1 MCVFFIVN
9 NGTRCHSFVCLSV
22 CLCLYTFFYL
32 LHSFFSEI
40 CFFFLLLSLVSIT
53 IIMTCIILLLPPLPP
68 PLQPPIH
75 HVISSLV
82 VDVFF
87 FCGSLSTADF
97 RPHMH
102 CLYSFCELLCAH
114 FCGSSIHFTFY
125 SKWTLGIA
133 LYAWFLLLDLPLV
146 NWMFFFSLFLLGA
159 FSSSHS
165 HSHCYMYMY
174 MYIAVYRRFSCS
186 WFLFFEW
193 FGIL

>member
-1 MCVFFIVN
+1 MGRVVI
-9 NGTRCHSFVCLSV
+9 RLSVCLSV
-22 CLCLYTFFYL
+22 SVYT
-32 LHSFFSEI
+32 HSFTYYIHFSAR
-40 CFFFLLLSLVSIT
+40 FVFFLLLSLVSIT

-133 LYAWFLLLDLPLV
+133 LYA
-146 NWMFFFSLFLLGA
+146 
-159 FSSSHS
+159 
-165 HSHCYMYMY
+165 
-174 MYIAVYRRFSCS
+174 
-186 WFLFFEW
+186 
-193 FGIL
+193 